1 MQAPNHEIRPEN
13 ATTEPLAFD
22 GAESFWD
29 PALLLLLLETLASER
44 RLH

>member
-1 MQAPNHEIRPEN
+1 MQAPNDEIRPEDTP
-13 ATTEPLAFD
+13 AAEPSFD

-29 PALLLLLLETLASER
+29 PALVRLLLETLAAGQ

>member
-1 MQAPNHEIRPEN
+1 MHAPSDEIRPEE
-13 ATTEPLAFD
+13 APEPAFD

-29 PALLLLLLETLASER
+29 PALIRLLLETLASGQ